1 MCNSEVKFKVFLE
14 EALEHGFD
22 GVAMGHYAKIS
33 PPPNPLPR
41 KEGGEYHL
49 LK

>member
-22 GVAMGHYAKIS
+22 GVAM
-33 PPPNPLPR
+33 
-41 KEGGEYHL
+41 
-49 LK
+49 